1 MGQCK
6 NCAWYCHADGMCYA
20 REISP
25 IGDNKTASAVNE
37 PEEHGCGEWSFDG
50 LEEWERTAF
59 AV

>member
-50 LEEWERTAF
+50 LEEWER
-59 AV
+59 